1 MSLQDMS
8 QQNSGVTAVNSGP
21 LVIRTYNQSVNGSS
35 AIQGNTTYVVG
46 NYEYPISS
54 NYVLITSTGGLL
66 KPSDAIYVSSV
77 SMSTVSSVT
86 GRISTLFTSN
96 LFTNNGYFSTLTGS
110 TLNANTMFVSTLT
123 GSTINASTINAST
136 INAQFINY
144 STLTGSTINAST
156 INASTINAQFIN
168 YSTLTGSTL
177 NVSTI
182 VNRSGFYVSPIINYS
197 ASASNV
203 FNLLVYGTDNQ
214 IVQGVGTINNIS
226 SNVFLGTTA
235 GIANTSGNQNTFIGT
250 NAGTITTSGKLNTCI
265 GYGANS
271 FSAASNYEIV
281 IGAGVTGKGTNTCQ
295 IGVGSGDGQLIAIYW
310 GNGASSAF
318 STTSDRRIKTN
329 ITGISSGLS
338 ILLALRPV
346 EFDYLTHDKSHQ
358 IGFIAQEYQTILPD
372 QIVYSNPVGDEVGLV
387 SDKVMGIQA
396 NLTPYLVK
404 AIQEQQMQISTLQG
418 QVAKLLQV
426 ASL

>member
-1 MSLQDMS
+1 
-8 QQNSGVTAVNSGP
+8 
-21 LVIRTYNQSVNGSS
+21 
-35 AIQGNTTYVVG
+35 
-46 NYEYPISS
+46 
-54 NYVLITSTGGLL
+54 
-66 KPSDAIYVSSV
+66 
-77 SMSTVSSVT
+77 MSTVSSVT

-96 LFTNNGYFSTLTGS
+96 IFTNNGYFSTLTGS

-123 GSTINASTINAST
+123 GSTINASTINA
-136 INAQFINY
+136 
-144 STLTGSTINAST
+144 
-156 INASTINAQFIN
+156 QFIN

-182 VNRSGFYVSPIINYS
+182 VNTSGFYVSPIINYS

-203 FNLLVYGTDNQ
+203 FNLLAYGTDNQ
-214 IVQGVGTINNIS
+214 IVQGVGTINNIYN
-226 SNVFLGTTA
+226 NVFLGTTA
-235 GIANTSGNQNTFIGT
+235 GIANTTGNQNTFIGT

-295 IGVGSGDGQLIAIYW
+295 IGVGSGDGQLMAIYW

-396 NLTPYLVK
+396 NLIPYLVK
-404 AIQEQQMQISTLQG
+404 AIQEQQVQISTLQG
-418 QVAKLLQV
+418 QVAKLL
-426 ASL
+426 

>member
-21 LVIRTYNQSVNGSS
+21 LIIRTYNQSVNGSS

-96 LFTNNGYFSTLTGS
+96 IFTNNGYFSTLTGS
-110 TLNANTMFVSTLT
+110 TINANTMFV
-123 GSTINASTINAST
+123 
-136 INAQFINY
+136 

-182 VNRSGFYVSPIINYS
+182 VNTSGFYVSPIINYS

-203 FNLLVYGTDNQ
+203 FNLLAYGTDNQ

-235 GIANTSGNQNTFIGT
+235 GIANTTGNQNTFIGT

-396 NLTPYLVK
+396 NLIPYLVK
-404 AIQEQQMQISTLQG
+404 AIQEQQVQISTLQG

-426 ASL
+426 ASLQVALL

>member
-8 QQNSGVTAVNSGP
+8 QQNSGVIAVNSGP

-96 LFTNNGYFSTLTGS
+96 IFTNNGYFSTLTGS
-110 TLNANTMFVSTLT
+110 TLNANTMFV
-123 GSTINASTINAST
+123 
-136 INAQFINY
+136 

>member
-1 MSLQDMS
+1 MSLQDLS
-8 QQNSGVTAVNSGP
+8 QQNSGVIAVNSGP
-21 LVIRTYNQSVNGSS
+21 LVIRTYNQQGTSV
-35 AIQGNTTYVVG
+35 QGNTTYVVG
-46 NYEYPISS
+46 NYEYPVSS

-86 GRISTLFTSN
+86 GTISTLFIS
-96 LFTNNGYFSTLTGS
+96 NGYFSTLTGS
-110 TLNANTMFVSTLT
+110 TLQVNTISVSTLT
-123 GSTINASTINAST
+123 GSTINAST

-156 INASTINAQFIN
+156 VNASTINASTVNASFIN

-182 VNRSGFYVSPIINYS
+182 VNTSGFYVSPIINYS
-197 ASASNV
+197 TSASNV
-203 FNLLVYGTDNQ
+203 FNLLAYGTDNQ
-214 IVQGVGTINNIS
+214 IVQGVGTIDDIS
-226 SNVFLGTTA
+226 NNVFLGTTA
-235 GIANTSGNQNTFIGT
+235 GNITGTQNTFLGT
-250 NAGTITTSGKLNTCI
+250 TAGTITTSGNSNTCI
-265 GYGANS
+265 GYGANP
-271 FSAASNYEIV
+271 FSAGSNHEIV
-281 IGAGVTGKGTNTCQ
+281 IGVGVTGKGTNTSQ
-295 IGVGSGDGQLIAIYW
+295 IGAGSGDGQLMSIYW
-310 GNGASSAF
+310 GNGSSSAF

-387 SDKVMGIQA
+387 PDKVMGIQA
-396 NLTPYLVK
+396 NLIPYFVK
-404 AIQEQQMQISTLQG
+404 AIQEQQAQISTLQG
-418 QVAKLLQV
+418 QVASLLQ
-426 ASL
+426 SLPL

>member
-1 MSLQDMS
+1 MSLQDLS
-8 QQNSGVTAVNSGP
+8 QQNSGVIAVNSGP
-21 LVIRTYNQSVNGSS
+21 LVIRTYNQQGSS
-35 AIQGNTTYVVG
+35 ASSVIQGNTTYVVG

-86 GRISTLFTSN
+86 GTISTLFIS
-96 LFTNNGYFSTLTGS
+96 NGYFSTLTGS
-110 TLNANTMFVSTLT
+110 TLQVNTISVSTLT

-156 INASTINAQFIN
+156 VNASTINASTVNAPFIN

-182 VNRSGFYVSPIINYS
+182 VNTSGFYVSPIINYS
-197 ASASNV
+197 TSASNV
-203 FNLLVYGTDNQ
+203 FNLLAYGTDNQ
-214 IVQGVGTINNIS
+214 IVQGVGTIDDIS
-226 SNVFLGTTA
+226 NNVFLGTTA
-235 GIANTSGNQNTFIGT
+235 GNITGTQNTFLGT
-250 NAGTITTSGKLNTCI
+250 TAGTITTSGNSNTCI
-265 GYGANS
+265 GYGANP
-271 FSAASNYEIV
+271 FSAVSNHEIV
-281 IGAGVTGKGTNTCQ
+281 IGVGVTGKGTNTSQ
-295 IGVGSGDGQLIAIYW
+295 IGAGSGDGQLMSIYW
-310 GNGASSAF
+310 GNGSSSAF

-387 SDKVMGIQA
+387 PDKVMGIQA
-396 NLTPYLVK
+396 NLIPYFVK
-404 AIQEQQMQISTLQG
+404 AIQEQQAQISTLQG
-418 QVAKLLQV
+418 QVASLLQ
-426 ASL
+426 SLPL

>member
-1 MSLQDMS
+1 MS
-8 QQNSGVTAVNSGP
+8 QDLNQQNGGVTAVNSGP
-21 LVIRTYNQSVNGSS
+21 LVIRTYNQQGSSASS
-35 AIQGNTTYVVG
+35 AIQGNTTYIVG

-86 GRISTLFTSN
+86 GTISTLFTSN
-96 LFTNNGYFSTLTGS
+96 IFTNNGYYSTLTGSTIFTNTIFTKNGYFSTLTGS
-110 TLNANTMFVSTLT
+110 TLYVSTV
-123 GSTINASTINAST
+123 GASTINV
-136 INAQFINY
+136 
-144 STLTGSTINAST
+144 STLFTE
-156 INASTINAQFIN
+156 FIN

-182 VNRSGFYVSPIINYS
+182 VNTSGFYITPIINYS
-197 ASASNV
+197 TSASNV
-203 FNLLVYGTDNQ
+203 FNLLAYGTDNQ
-214 IVQGVGTINNIS
+214 IVQGVGTIDNIS
-226 SNVFLGTTA
+226 NNVFLGTTA
-235 GIANTSGNQNTFIGT
+235 GTITGTQNTFLGT
-250 NAGTITTSGKLNTCI
+250 NAGTTTISGSSNICI
-265 GYGANS
+265 GYEANP
-271 FSAASNYEIV
+271 FSAGSNHEIV
-281 IGAGVTGKGTNTCQ
+281 IGTGVTGKGTNTCQ
-295 IGVGSGDGQLIAIYW
+295 IGAGSGDGQLIAIYW

-387 SDKVMGIQA
+387 PDKVMGIQA
-396 NLTPYLVK
+396 NLTPYFVK
-404 AIQEQQMQISTLQG
+404 AIQEQQAQISTLQG
-418 QVAKLLQV
+418 QVAKLLQI
-426 ASL
+426 ASLNK

>member
-35 AIQGNTTYVVG
+35 AQGNTTYVVG

-96 LFTNNGYFSTLTGS
+96 IFTNNGY
-110 TLNANTMFVSTLT
+110 
-123 GSTINASTINAST
+123 
-136 INAQFINY
+136 Y
-144 STLTGSTINAST
+144 STLTG
-156 INASTINAQFIN
+156 STINAQFIN

-182 VNRSGFYVSPIINYS
+182 VNMSGFYVSPIINYS

-203 FNLLVYGTDNQ
+203 FNLLAYGTDNQ
-214 IVQGVGTINNIS
+214 IVQGVGTINNIYN
-226 SNVFLGTTA
+226 NVFLGTTA
-235 GIANTSGNQNTFIGT
+235 GIANTTGNQNTFIGT

-295 IGVGSGDGQLIAIYW
+295 IGIGSGDGQLMAIYW

-396 NLTPYLVK
+396 NLIPYLVK
-404 AIQEQQMQISTLQG
+404 AIQEQQVQISTLQG

-426 ASL
+426 ALL